1 MWRSVLFCV
10 LTDIKVNGVRKV
22 TCAVHAAHWVQL
34 ENIVSTVCCCNS
46 VVSRTCGRLKGEEN
60 IKFFMRK
67 KEFGVNLSG
76 LRWHLYKKGNFK
88 KMLVHYVFKCL
99 SASW

>member
-1 MWRSVLFCV
+1 MFCV
-10 LTDIKVNGVRKV
+10 LNNINVNGVRKV

-60 IKFFMRK
+60 IKFFYEEERIRS
-67 KEFGVNLSG
+67 LSG
-76 LRWHLYKKGNFK
+76 LRCHLYKTGNFK
-88 KMLVHYVFKCL
+88 KILVHYVFKCL